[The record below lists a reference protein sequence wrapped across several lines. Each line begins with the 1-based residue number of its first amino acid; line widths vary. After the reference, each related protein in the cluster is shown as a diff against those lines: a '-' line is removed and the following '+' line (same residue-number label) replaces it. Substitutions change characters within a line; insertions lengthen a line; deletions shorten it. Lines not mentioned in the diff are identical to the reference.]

1 MWLMFLMCSLSLIVL
16 FWFLHFDRSSVRGC
30 ELGVKRR
37 PVQVKKSPFKMPP
50 SGCRWYG
57 PLISAGPCGC
67 IAFWSVDTSW
77 AVFLFPFFIMD
88 VSPSTDHNGNFGKK
102 PLDTQTDEPLLLWN
116 HWSIVEIRYYSSSNT
131 DIHHVSKV
139 HHNTFT
145 QCSNFCRLIFTFL
158 WTVGFLP
165 RWRSVKKL
173 QRSVKSFQTTVIYFL
188 KPASRLTLET
198 SSGDFFFLQ
207 CTWSSKEN

>member
-1 MWLMFLMCSLSLIVL
+1 MFLMCSLSLIVL

-116 HWSIVEIRYYSSSNT
+116 HWYILLWKYVIIALLILISTMSVKSTTTLS
-131 DIHHVSKV
+131 
-139 HHNTFT
+139 HNVQTSAGRF
-145 QCSNFCRLIFTFL
+145 FTFL